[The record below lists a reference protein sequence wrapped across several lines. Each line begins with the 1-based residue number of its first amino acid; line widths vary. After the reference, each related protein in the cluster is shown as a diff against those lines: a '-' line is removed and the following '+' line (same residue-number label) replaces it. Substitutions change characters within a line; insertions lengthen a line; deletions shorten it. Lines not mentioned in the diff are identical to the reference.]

1 MSTLYAIFLGILQGI
16 TEFLPISSSAHL
28 ILAPLVTG
36 QVDQGLAFDLAVHMG
51 TLLAV
56 LLYFRRDVFN
66 LTTDSLAALSR
77 RQHVGQS
84 PLALAVVLGTIP
96 ACIAGLLLL
105 DLIDTHLR
113 SVAVIFVT
121 TLVFGILLGFADV
134 TAKAERDL
142 STLTLKDALLV
153 GLAQAVSLIPGTS
166 RSGATITAGL
176 LLGLTR
182 QAASRFSFLLAIPI
196 TFLAA
201 SVKLLEVISNDAA
214 SIDWLVFAIGTFTAF
229 ITAIAAIHFFLAW
242 LNRFG
247 MWPYVIYR
255 LFLAAAI
262 YWFLMR

>member
-1 MSTLYAIFLGILQGI
+1 MSALYAIFLGILQGI

-66 LTTDSLAALSR
+66 LTTDSLAALAR

-153 GLAQAVSLIPGTS
+153 GLTQAVSLIPGTS

-201 SVKLLEVISNDAA
+201 SVKLLEVISTDAA

-229 ITAIAAIHFFLAW
+229 ITALAAIHFFLAW

-255 LFLAAAI
+255 
-262 YWFLMR
+262 